1 MMMGLFLSLFFLA
14 YASLTLTLRTK
25 LYQRVKTDWERKI
38 FHRRAPKV
46 MGIWMKHLSLQ
57 GFAAG
62 SFVSGFSEDCVWMCK
77 HLRSI
82 KLSAGNGSC
91 KKPGPFFYLSPCHC
105 TRPWDFYNPNWYSQG
120 NLFHCSSLPWKDS
133 FSCGHFSSPG
143 WITATGVAFLTLPW
157 QGLCLANLNLSY
169 FAPIHLVL
177 FDLSAPVCG
186 FTDHFLITLPPPSI
200 SVCRHLSG
208 DFLRH
213 PLPPAPTW
221 QIINSNCCSWPG
233 MVSSQGYKWCGSE
246 G

>member
-1 MMMGLFLSLFFLA
+1 
-14 YASLTLTLRTK
+14 
-25 LYQRVKTDWERKI
+25 
-38 FHRRAPKV
+38 
-46 MGIWMKHLSLQ
+46 
-57 GFAAG
+57 
-62 SFVSGFSEDCVWMCK
+62 MCK

-186 FTDHFLITLPPPSI
+186 FTDHFLITLP
-200 SVCRHLSG
+200 L
-208 DFLRH
+208 
-213 PLPPAPTW
+213 PAPLLSLLA
-221 QIINSNCCSWPG
+221 NSPSLPNNGLLGRNKTVNVPLAWEKISMQRQERAEEWAG
-233 MVSSQGYKWCGSE
+233 AHGARMYSIKQRRKWFPSL
-246 G
+246 